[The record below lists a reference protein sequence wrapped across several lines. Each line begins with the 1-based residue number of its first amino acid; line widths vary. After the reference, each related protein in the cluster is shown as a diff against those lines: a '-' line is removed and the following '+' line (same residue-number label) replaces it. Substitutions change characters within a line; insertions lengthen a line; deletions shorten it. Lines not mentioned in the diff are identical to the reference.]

1 MEKLVVKNNAGV
13 TQEFPLNQ
21 QRISLGRDQSNDVC
35 LSDKSVSR
43 HHANVVRIL
52 DNYFLEDAK
61 SMNGTRLNGIEIS
74 KHILKNGDLIDI
86 GKYKLRFQESEAEQ
100 EESDLANRVVVRPVA
115 KKSEKPTKPAN
126 KPASATL
133 NHACVRFLSGRDEGE
148 VQTLDRTFSKIGKP
162 GGDLILINRRHTGYH
177 LLRMGGDDAPRV
189 NGASV
194 RAEGVELHD
203 GDRIQLG
210 KLNLEFLL

>member
-1 MEKLVVKNNAGV
+1 MEKLVVKNDDGV

-52 DNYFLEDAK
+52 ANYFLEDAK
-61 SMNGTRLNGIEIS
+61 STNGTRLNGIEIS

-86 GKYKLRFQESEAEQ
+86 GKYKLHFQEGEAEQ
-100 EESDLANRVVVRPVA
+100 EESDLNKTVVLRPFA
-115 KKSEKPTKPAN
+115 KKYEKPTKPAN
-126 KPASATL
+126 KPASATV
-133 NHACVRFLSGRDEGE
+133 NHARIRFLSGRTEGE
-148 VQTLDRTFSKIGKP
+148 LQTLDRSFSTIGKP

-189 NGASV
+189 NGTSV
-194 RAEGVELHD
+194 RAGGVELHD